1 MDDVPCILLVDDHAL
16 SCHDSV
22 EYLQGCKW
30 NSWAMVTLEPFPRV
44 DLSAG
49 LRSYIRGRV
58 YSVLP
63 GTEKETNWIV
73 GDFMRT

>member
-1 MDDVPCILLVDDHAL
+1 MEDVPCILLVDDHAL

-22 EYLQGCKW
+22 EYLQGCEW
-30 NSWAMVTLEPFPRV
+30 NNWAMVTLERFPRV
-44 DLSAG
+44 HLSAG

-63 GTEKETNWIV
+63 GTEIETNRV
-73 GDFMRT
+73 AGNLMQR

>member
-1 MDDVPCILLVDDHAL
+1 
-16 SCHDSV
+16 
-22 EYLQGCKW
+22 
-30 NSWAMVTLEPFPRV
+30 MVTLEPFPRV

-63 GTEKETNWIV
+63 GTGKETYRIV
-73 GDFMRT
+73 GDVMQTQH